1 MRPLL
6 CKFKRLI
13 YQASLDAYTVAL
25 YKPCEAI
32 LDSSGRR
39 IAEVKAVGWCL
50 PTADKLKYD
59 LKGHWS
65 KTAKHG
71 VQFEVESYNEVV
83 EPTRDG
89 ILAYLSSGQIK
100 GVGPKTVGKIYE
112 AFGDDTLNVLD
123 TEPEK
128 LLAIRGISENKLRK
142 IRDSYLASRGAR
154 DVVSF
159 LAPYGITAN
168 RAVKL
173 HQRYGKRAL
182 NILRSNPYRLC
193 EMAGVGFITA
203 DRIAMSL
210 GLKRDSPDCIEAAL
224 LYTLTEAENHGHLC
238 MEKREFINRCLTV
251 LETPELTVDIVANA
265 AARLVMCGALDTYG
279 KMVYR
284 STAAVAERLI
294 AERIYSLLAVAQ
306 RENAGDL
313 PVRLDSLER
322 RLRLELNDEQRAAVL
337 TALTNPVSIITG
349 GPGTGK
355 TLMQKAIL
363 ALYRELHP
371 DSQALCC
378 APTGRAARRMEDATG
393 FPASTIHRAFGIY
406 AGDGYESC
414 EPEVP
419 DAGLVLVDEASMI
432 GAYLAEKILSALSP
446 GCRLVLVG
454 DCDQLPSVGP
464 GAVLSELIASGC
476 IPVVCLERI
485 YRQSRGSRIV
495 TNAKLIR
502 NGNLA
507 LEYGEDFQFYESS
520 DLERSE
526 KLLEKLYLQELDEFG
541 VDNVALL
548 TPFRQK
554 TATCVNSLND
564 RLRDKVNPPG
574 EGKPEASHG
583 KRRFRLGDKVMQ
595 LKNYEQVSNGDVGYV
610 IGIGSDGV
618 DAILTIDF
626 GDGRLMEYSGDELDM
641 LTLAYASTIHKSQ
654 GSEYKSVIINLQ
666 CAHSVMLVRPLIYT
680 AVTRAKERVIIV
692 GERRA
697 LCIAISRE
705 ETLRRGTMLAGRIRE
720 LQEEKE
726 R

>member
-6 CKFKRLI
+6 SKFKRLI
-13 YQASLDAYTVAL
+13 YKAPDDAYTVAL

-71 VQFEVESYNEVV
+71 VQFEVEAYSEIV
-83 EPTRDG
+83 EPSREG
-89 ILAYLSSGQIK
+89 VIACLSSGQIK
-100 GVGPKTVGKIYE
+100 GVGRKTAERIYE

-142 IRDSYLASRGAR
+142 ICESYLASRGAR
-154 DVVSF
+154 DVVAF
-159 LAPYGITAN
+159 LAPYGITPN
-168 RAVKL
+168 RAAKL
-173 HQRYGKRAL
+173 YLHYGERTL
-182 NILRSNPYRLC
+182 DILRNHPYRLC
-193 EMAGVGFITA
+193 ELAGVGFITA

-210 GLKRDSPDCIEAAL
+210 GLDRGSPERIEAAL
-224 LYTLTEAENHGHLC
+224 LYTLSEAENRGHLC
-238 MEKREFINRCLTV
+238 LEKHEFINRCLSV
-251 LETPELTVDIVANA
+251 LDTPELTVSIAANA
-265 AARLVMCGALDTYG
+265 AARLVMCGTLDTYG

-284 STAAVAERLI
+284 SAAAVAERLI
-294 AERIYSLLAVAQ
+294 AERIHSLLGGKQ
-306 RENAGDL
+306 RENAKDL
-313 PVRLDSLER
+313 PAKLKTLEQC
-322 RLRLELNDEQRAAVL
+322 LHLELNNEQREAVL

-355 TLMQKAIL
+355 TLTQKAIL
-363 ALYRELHP
+363 ALHRELYP
-371 DSQALCC
+371 ASQALCC
-378 APTGRAARRMEDATG
+378 APTGRAARRMEEATG

-406 AGDGYESC
+406 AGDGYERR

-419 DAGLVLVDEASMI
+419 DAGLILIDEASMI
-432 GAYLAEKILSALSP
+432 DAYLAERMLSALP
-446 GCRLVLVG
+446 TGCRLVLVG

-464 GAVLSELIASGC
+464 GAVLSELIASER
-476 IPVVCLERI
+476 IPVVRLERI

-507 LEYGEDFQFYESS
+507 LEYGRDFQFYESNE
-520 DLERSE
+520 LERSAE
-526 KLLEKLYLQELDEFG
+526 LLERAYLSELAEFG
-541 VDNVALL
+541 VDDVVLL

-554 TATCVNSLND
+554 TATSVNALNE

-574 EGKPEASHG
+574 SEKPEAARG

-595 LKNYEQVSNGDVGYV
+595 LKNYEQVSNGDVGRI
-610 IGIGSDGV
+610 IGVTGHGSDAV
-618 DAILTIDF
+618 LTIDF
-626 GDGRLMEYSGDELDM
+626 GDGRVMEYSGDEQDM

-666 CAHSVMLVRPLIYT
+666 SAHSVMLVRPLIYT
-680 AVTRAKERVIIV
+680 AVTRAKERVIII

-697 LCIAISRE
+697 LCKAISRE
-705 ETLRRGTMLAGRIRE
+705 DTLRRGTMLAERIRK
-720 LQEEKE
+720 LQKEKE

>member
-13 YQASLDAYTVAL
+13 YQASPDAYTVAL
-25 YKPCEAI
+25 YKPCESV

-39 IAEVKAVGWCL
+39 IGEVKAVGWCL
-50 PTADKLKYD
+50 PTAEKLKYD

-65 KTAKHG
+65 KTARHG
-71 VQFEVESYNEVV
+71 IQFEVETYDEVI
-83 EPTRDG
+83 EPTREG
-89 ILAYLSSGQIK
+89 VIAYLSSGQIK
-100 GVGPKTVGKIYE
+100 GIGTKTAEKIYE

-154 DVVSF
+154 DVVTF
-159 LAPYGITAN
+159 LAPYGITPN

-173 HQRYGKRAL
+173 YQHYGERTL
-182 NILRSNPYRLC
+182 DVLRNHPYRLC
-193 EMAGVGFITA
+193 ELSGVGFTTA

-210 GLKRDSPDCIEAAL
+210 GLDRCSPERIEAAL

-238 MEKREFINRCLTV
+238 MEKREFIKRCLAI
-251 LETPELTVDIVANA
+251 LDMPELTVDMVANT
-265 AARLVMCGALDTYG
+265 AARLVMCGALDTYKG
-279 KMVYR
+279 MAYR
-284 STAAVAERLI
+284 SSAAAAE
-294 AERIYSLLAVAQ
+294 SLLA
-306 RENAGDL
+306 RRICSLLAGKRKLTPEDL
-313 PVRLDSLER
+313 PLRLDTLER
-322 RLRLELNDEQRAAVL
+322 RLKLNLNDEQRAAVL
-337 TALTNPVSIITG
+337 TALTSPVSIITG

-355 TLMQKAIL
+355 TLTQRAIL
-363 ALYRELHP
+363 ELYRELNP
-371 DSQALCC
+371 AEEVLCC
-378 APTGRAARRMEDATG
+378 APTGRAARRMEEATG

-406 AGDGYESC
+406 AGDGYERC
-414 EPEVP
+414 EPETP
-419 DAGLVLVDEASMI
+419 EAGLVLVDEASMI
-432 GAYLAEKILSALSP
+432 DAYLAEKMLSALSP

-464 GAVLSELIASGC
+464 GAVLSELIASGH

-502 NGNLA
+502 SGNLA

-520 DLERSE
+520 KLEHSAE
-526 KLLEKLYLQELDEFG
+526 LLGKLYLRELDEFG
-541 VDNVALL
+541 VDNVVLL

-554 TATCVNSLND
+554 TATCVNALNSL
-564 RLRDKVNPPG
+564 LRDKVNPPG
-574 EGKPEASHG
+574 EGKSEVSHG

-610 IGIGSDGV
+610 TGIGSDGG
-618 DAILTIDF
+618 DAVLTIDF

-666 CAHSVMLVRPLIYT
+666 CAHSAMLVRPLIYT

-697 LCIAISRE
+697 LCTAI
-705 ETLRRGTMLAGRIRE
+705 RRGETEKRNTMLADRLRE
-720 LQEEKE
+720 EIEKE